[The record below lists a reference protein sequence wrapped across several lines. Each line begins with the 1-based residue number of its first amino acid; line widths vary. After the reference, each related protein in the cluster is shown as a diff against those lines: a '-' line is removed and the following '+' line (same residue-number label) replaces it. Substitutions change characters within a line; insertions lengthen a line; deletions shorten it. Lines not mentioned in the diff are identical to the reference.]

1 LFVNKTLFY
10 SPRKMK
16 ERTETLAVGD
26 RAPDFTLPAVNRE
39 GTFSLSSVRQRGPVI
54 LEFLRGTW

>member
-1 LFVNKTLFY
+1 
-10 SPRKMK
+10 MK

-26 RAPDFTLPAVNRE
+26 QAPEFTLPAVNRE
-39 GTFSLSSVRQRGPVI
+39 GTFSLSECLQRGPLI